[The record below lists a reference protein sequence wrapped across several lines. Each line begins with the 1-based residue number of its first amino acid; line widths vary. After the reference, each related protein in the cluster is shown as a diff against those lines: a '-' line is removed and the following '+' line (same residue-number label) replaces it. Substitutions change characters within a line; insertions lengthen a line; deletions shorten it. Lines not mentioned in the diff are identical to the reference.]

1 MESVSVTNTHF
12 AFDLFKKIRGSNKT
26 NNVVYSPLSI
36 SSALAMV
43 SLGAAG
49 NTEAQM
55 SEADLAEVFN
65 KTNAIKLPPSRAYNC
80 DLVSDQIPPKSRVFP
95 LTQGEDQAME
105 EYIKEALAQDYDDL
119 KTAIHTTTG
128 Y

>member
-55 SEADLAEVFN
+55 SEL
-65 KTNAIKLPPSRAYNC
+65 K
-80 DLVSDQIPPKSRVFP
+80 SDMVDMVYETLSGQSSSK
-95 LTQGEDQAME
+95 
-105 EYIKEALAQDYDDL
+105 
-119 KTAIHTTTG
+119 
-128 Y
+128 